1 MIFNPIVTQAQALE
15 LVNGNIADVTAY
27 YTQDGINYVT
37 EEADYMGK
45 NIVALNGSAIYC
57 VASSLRGRISA
68 TNVNSIYGSG
78 TNNYFGQISGDNFS
92 ITSMT

>member
-1 MIFNPIVTQAQALE
+1 MIFNPIVTQAQTLE
-15 LVNGNIADVTAY
+15 LVNGNIQDVIAY

-37 EEADYMGK
+37 EDANYTGK
-45 NIVALNGSAIYC
+45 DIVALNGSAIYC
-57 VASSLRGRISA
+57 VASNLRGRIDA
-68 TNVNSIYGSG
+68 INVNNIYGEG